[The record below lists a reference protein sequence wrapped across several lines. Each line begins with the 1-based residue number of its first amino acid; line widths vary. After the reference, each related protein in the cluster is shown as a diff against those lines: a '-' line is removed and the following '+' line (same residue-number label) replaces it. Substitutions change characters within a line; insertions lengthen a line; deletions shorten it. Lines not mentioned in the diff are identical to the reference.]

1 LVALPEQNDWSS
13 AQSKDIDA
21 YENPSLTLDLEQQQL
36 RLGLDEFLTQ
46 PALAACELDYTRR
59 QDDPQ
64 ARNTPPIWKL
74 EPGSIV
80 HRARRRD
87 EVKFA
92 INGNGSASRLWL
104 LEFRIANLWLRFL
117 YQLSKFDDFGVPDTQ
132 RLIPFVDQV
141 FRLAL
146 LHVG

>member
-1 LVALPEQNDWSS
+1 
-13 AQSKDIDA
+13 
-21 YENPSLTLDLEQQQL
+21 
-36 RLGLDEFLTQ
+36 
-46 PALAACELDYTRR
+46 
-59 QDDPQ
+59 
-64 ARNTPPIWKL
+64 
-74 EPGSIV
+74 
-80 HRARRRD
+80 
-87 EVKFA
+87 
-92 INGNGSASRLWL
+92 L